1 PTSPMPGT
9 SHPGIREVSPMLF
22 TNRNQ
27 GGISKV
33 PVLTDLPDAGHKPS
47 RNQGGISKVPVF
59 TDLPD
64 ADTRRYP
71 VVGDDFLTPLN
82 QYCVEILKSC
92 VTMPAFPGDLPR
104 KGGPICI
111 GT

>member
-1 PTSPMPGT
+1 
-9 SHPGIREVSPMLF
+9 MLF